1 MNAMNPNDNTDYNP
15 AEDDNQ
21 GVVQL
26 LAQAQGANGGVPQ
39 DGGINP
45 AVAQGPEPVKEEV
58 NDRNDRY
65 AGVGPFDTDANGVND
80 DMLAGEDVENGD
92 VEVDNG

>member
-1 MNAMNPNDNTDYNP
+1 MNPNDNTDYSP

-26 LAQAQGANGGVPQ
+26 LAQAQEANGGVPQ

-45 AVAQGPEPVKEEV
+45 VVAQGAEPVKEEV
-58 NDRNDRY
+58 NEY
-65 AGVGPFDTDANGVND
+65 DTDANANGVNAD
-80 DMLAGEDVENGD
+80 RLAGEDVENGD

>member
-1 MNAMNPNDNTDYNP
+1 MNPNDNTDYNP

-26 LAQAQGANGGVPQ
+26 LAQAQEANNGVPQ

-45 AVAQGPEPVKEEV
+45 VMAQGPESVKEEV
-58 NDRNDRY
+58 NES
-65 AGVGPFDTDANGVND
+65 DTDANTNGVND
-80 DMLAGEDVENGD
+80 DMLAEEDVENGD
-92 VEVDNG
+92 VKMDND

>member
-1 MNAMNPNDNTDYNP
+1 MNPNNDYNP

-26 LAQAQGANGGVPQ
+26 LSQAQEANGGVPQ
-39 DGGINP
+39 VGGIDP
-45 AVAQGPEPVKEEV
+45 VRVQGPEIEKKEV

-65 AGVGPFDTDANGVND
+65 AGAGPFDTDANGVND
-80 DMLAGEDVENGD
+80 DRLAEKDAENGD
-92 VEVDNG
+92 VRMDNDDEE